1 MKREC
6 LHIGDYQYV
15 IEHYDA
21 FDDMYFEPTYKS
33 FVMIRNFSIM
43 NEVVNDSDIYFI
55 ESELFDQYKEI
66 LYNGEDNDVLVFPTP
81 QNTTTG
87 FSTSYKDFNG
97 NFFNNSM
104 YIIDENKK
112 VKDGQDVYRLYD
124 YNLETNT
131 MQVDKK
137 IRCDKIRIYHPS
149 VKTSIDGIIDVTN
162 YMNNIN
168 FHYICRRLKS
178 YKTNSEKMFKVNNV
192 SYCEYTEVLVP
203 NINDLFRHTSEKYNT
218 YYLEDLSI
226 CGIAD
231 SETNELFINSIIK
244 DIDNHQYLPLQL
256 LLQPSI
262 IDTDIED
269 DEIIY
274 IKKYVNKDKTL
285 QSNFLA
291 IPFNVTLFPYSS
303 VDETSSRYMFDEDLE
318 SSSVSF
324 INDMKFNLES
334 SLGFDDHVISIIT
347 NMTYP
352 LKDMFDDSF
361 SDYVHPD
368 GLTFNPVS
376 ALSMAY
382 QMLNDV
388 TQDDYDDIII
398 ERYRQLYNDNYS
410 SREDILGTIN
420 TDSDVHDEIY
430 DEEYEEEYGVPF
442 GFVGFRFRIA
452 SDTGFKHVIYD
463 IKRSIQINDLDKC
476 AFHINGILTKWNELP
491 DTLVAIAEFIDV
503 YHGYDLMSNQVI
515 ITKEWFKY
523 MINDIDNT
531 SLLEL
536 NDSNDNMKEISLE
549 DNNINFI
556 NNITCIINKK
566 DETSKDATSKV
577 MSTTQ
582 KILYKPI
589 FYRTQDLQTI
599 KLRNGV
605 SQNIGVNLANYM
617 TKVETFKL
625 YLDGVQY
632 VETGRNDIYVIFK
645 INATSLSDTSGT
657 YNILTQDDEYI
668 SSGNW
673 SVY

>member
-21 FDDMYFEPTYKS
+21 FSDMYFTPTYQS
-33 FVMIRNFSIM
+33 FVMIRNFSIT

-55 ESELFDQYKEI
+55 ESELFDEYKKL
-66 LYNGEDNDVLVFPTP
+66 LYNGEDNDIIVFPTP
-81 QNTTTG
+81 YNTTTG
-87 FSTSYKDFNG
+87 FSTNYKDFNG

-104 YIIDENKK
+104 YIIDENGDI
-112 VKDGQDVYRLYD
+112 KDGQDVYRLYD

-149 VKTSIDGIIDVTN
+149 IKTNIDAIVDVTN

-168 FHYICRRLKS
+168 FHYVCRVLKT
-178 YKTNSEKMFKVNNV
+178 YDTNSENIFKVNNAK
-192 SYCEYTEVLVP
+192 YCEYIEVLVP
-203 NINDLFRHTSEKYNT
+203 NINDLFRYASNKYNT

-231 SETNELFINSIIK
+231 SETNENFINSIIK
-244 DIDNHQYLPLQL
+244 DVDNHQYVPLSL
-256 LLQPSI
+256 LLQPSL
-262 IDTDIED
+262 IDTDVED
-269 DEIIY
+269 DELIY
-274 IKKYVNKDKTL
+274 IKKYINRDNTL
-285 QSNFLA
+285 QSNFLS
-291 IPFNVTLFPYSS
+291 IPFNVTIFPYSKI
-303 VDETSSRYMFDEDLE
+303 DENSSRYLFDEDLE

-347 NMTYP
+347 NMSYP
-352 LKDMFDDSF
+352 LKDMFDESF
-361 SDYVHPD
+361 SEYEHNES
-368 GLTFNPVS
+368 LTFNPSS

-382 QMLNDV
+382 QVLNDN
-388 TQDDYDDIII
+388 TQDDYDNIIVN
-398 ERYRQLYNDNYS
+398 RYRQLYNDNYS
-410 SREDILGTIN
+410 TNDEILDIIN
-420 TDSDVHDEIY
+420 NDSDVYSEIY
-430 DEEYEEEYGVPF
+430 DEEFEDQFGVPF

-452 SDTGFKHVIYD
+452 SDTLFKHVIYE
-463 IKRSIQINDLDKC
+463 IKRSIKINDLDKC
-476 AFHINGILTKWNELP
+476 AFHINGVLTKWNELP
-491 DTLVAIAEFIDV
+491 ETLVAIVEFIDI
-503 YHGYDLMSNQVI
+503 HNGYDLLSNQVI

-523 MINDIDNT
+523 MINDIDNP

-566 DETSKDATSKV
+566 DESKDVASKV

-589 FYRTQDLQTI
+589 FYRTQDLQNI
-599 KLRNGV
+599 RLRSGLT
-605 SQNIGVNLANYM
+605 QNIGVNLANYM

-625 YLDGVQY
+625 YIDGTQY
-632 VETGRNDIYVIFK
+632 IETGRNDIYVIFK
-645 INATSLSDTSGT
+645 INASTLSDTTGT
-657 YNILTQDDEYI
+657 YNILTQDDEYV
-668 SSGNW
+668 SSGSW
-673 SVY
+673 STY